1 MCDEHVPKRFKTNSP
16 TPYTFHGLLQKLQ
29 NNDSDIRD
37 YHFNIIRK
45 ANHKVTPDVITN
57 PYPISI
63 VYSEPYN
70 TSIICHRH
78 IIPMFGNNTTYM
90 RLGFEH
96 DFFPTL
102 FVEHVTIASS
112 VKYLPPHIFLGFIH
126 SKQ

>member
-1 MCDEHVPKRFKTNSP
+1 MCDKHVPKRFKTNSP

-63 VYSEPYN
+63 LYSAN
-70 TSIICHRH
+70 TSNVNSLSL
-78 IIPMFGNNTTYM
+78 FGAGSNKNFH
-90 RLGFEH
+90 L
-96 DFFPTL
+96 
-102 FVEHVTIASS
+102 
-112 VKYLPPHIFLGFIH
+112 
-126 SKQ
+126 